1 MEYFIMNKTNEENYE
16 VMFKV
21 VLIGDMKVGKTNIV
35 SRYIKNEFNKDSMST
50 IGVEFGSKELVIE
63 GHNVKVQIWD
73 TAGQEKYKSI
83 TNAYYKG
90 AKGAFVVYDITNK
103 NSFDNADNWLNNL
116 RASADKKCSIILIG
130 NKSDLENKRE
140 VSIEQGEEK
149 AKNSEIAFM
158 ETSALSGDNIDKAF
172 EMMINEAYKICHS
185 EMLADV
191 NIDIGKSDELSLK
204 RPKEETPDNKKC
216 C

>member
-1 MEYFIMNKTNEENYE
+1 
-16 VMFKV
+16 MFKV

>member
-1 MEYFIMNKTNEENYE
+1 MNNTNEENYE

-140 VSIEQGEEK
+140 VSLEQGEEK

>member
-1 MEYFIMNKTNEENYE
+1 MNKTNEENYE

-130 NKSDLENKRE
+130 NKSDLEDKRE
-140 VSIEQGEEK
+140 VSIQQGEEK

>member
-1 MEYFIMNKTNEENYE
+1 MNNTNEENYE

-130 NKSDLENKRE
+130 NKSDLEDKRE

-149 AKNSEIAFM
+149 AKNNEIAFM

>member
-1 MEYFIMNKTNEENYE
+1 MNNTNEENYE

-130 NKSDLENKRE
+130 NKSDLENK
-140 VSIEQGEEK
+140 
-149 AKNSEIAFM
+149 
-158 ETSALSGDNIDKAF
+158 
-172 EMMINEAYKICHS
+172 
-185 EMLADV
+185 
-191 NIDIGKSDELSLK
+191 
-204 RPKEETPDNKKC
+204 NK
-216 C
+216 

>member
-1 MEYFIMNKTNEENYE
+1 MNKTNEENYE

-130 NKSDLENKRE
+130 NKSDLEDKRE

-149 AKNSEIAFM
+149 AKNNEIAFM
-158 ETSALSGDNIDKAF
+158 ETSALSGDNIDKSF

>member
-1 MEYFIMNKTNEENYE
+1 MNKTNEENYE

-130 NKSDLENKRE
+130 NKSDLEDKRE

-191 NIDIGKSDELSLK
+191 NIDIDKSDELSLK
-204 RPKEETPDNKKC
+204 RPK
-216 C
+216 

>member
-1 MEYFIMNKTNEENYE
+1 MNKTNEENYE

-130 NKSDLENKRE
+130 NKSDLEDKRE

-191 NIDIGKSDELSLK
+191 NIDIDKSDELSLK

>member
-1 MEYFIMNKTNEENYE
+1 MNKTNEENYE

-130 NKSDLENKRE
+130 NKSDLEDKRE
-140 VSIEQGEEK
+140 VSIQQGEEK

-204 RPKEETPDNKKC
+204 RPKEETPDNKKSC
-216 C
+216 

>member
-1 MEYFIMNKTNEENYE
+1 MNNTNEENYE

-130 NKSDLENKRE
+130 NKSDLEDKRE

>member
-1 MEYFIMNKTNEENYE
+1 MNNTNEENYE

-35 SRYIKNEFNKDSMST
+35 SRYIKNEFNKYSMST

-185 EMLADV
+185 EMLANV

>member
-1 MEYFIMNKTNEENYE
+1 MNNTNEENYE

-130 NKSDLENKRE
+130 NKSDLEDKRE

-191 NIDIGKSDELSLK
+191 NIDIDKSDELSLK

>member
-1 MEYFIMNKTNEENYE
+1 MNNTNEENYE

-130 NKSDLENKRE
+130 NKSDLEDKRE

-158 ETSALSGDNIDKAF
+158 ETSALSGDNIYKAF

>member
-1 MEYFIMNKTNEENYE
+1 MNKTNEENYE

-158 ETSALSGDNIDKAF
+158 ETSALSGDNIYKAF

>member
-1 MEYFIMNKTNEENYE
+1 MNKTNEENYE

>member
-1 MEYFIMNKTNEENYE
+1 MNNTNEENYE

-116 RASADKKCSIILIG
+116 RASTDKKCSIILIG
-130 NKSDLENKRE
+130 NKSDLEDKRE

>member
-1 MEYFIMNKTNEENYE
+1 MNKTNEENYE

-172 EMMINEAYKICHS
+172 EIMINEAYKICHS

>member
-1 MEYFIMNKTNEENYE
+1 
-16 VMFKV
+16 MFKV

-83 TNAYYKG
+83 TKADG
-90 AKGAFVVYDITNK
+90 IIIVYDITNK

-130 NKSDLENKRE
+130 NKSDLEDKRE

>member
-1 MEYFIMNKTNEENYE
+1 
-16 VMFKV
+16 
-21 VLIGDMKVGKTNIV
+21 MKVGKTNIV

-130 NKSDLENKRE
+130 NKRDLEDKRE

>member
-1 MEYFIMNKTNEENYE
+1 MNKTNEENYE

-149 AKNSEIAFM
+149 AKNNEIAFM

>member
-1 MEYFIMNKTNEENYE
+1 MNKTNEENYE

-130 NKSDLENKRE
+130 NKSDLEDKRE

-149 AKNSEIAFM
+149 AKNNEIAFM

>member
-1 MEYFIMNKTNEENYE
+1 
-16 VMFKV
+16 MFKV

-140 VSIEQGEEK
+140 VSLEQGEEK

>member
-1 MEYFIMNKTNEENYE
+1 MNNTNEENYE

-158 ETSALSGDNIDKAF
+158 ETSALSGDNIYKAF

>member
-1 MEYFIMNKTNEENYE
+1 MNNTNEENYE

-35 SRYIKNEFNKDSMST
+35 SRYIKNEFNKDSIST

>member
-1 MEYFIMNKTNEENYE
+1 MNNTNEENYE

-130 NKSDLENKRE
+130 NKSDLEDKRE
-140 VSIEQGEEK
+140 VCIEQGEEK

>member
-1 MEYFIMNKTNEENYE
+1 MNKANEENYE

-35 SRYIKNEFNKDSMST
+35 SRYIKNEFNKDSIST

-130 NKSDLENKRE
+130 NKSDLEDKRE

>member
-1 MEYFIMNKTNEENYE
+1 MNKTNEENYE

-130 NKSDLENKRE
+130 NKSDLEDKRE

>member
-1 MEYFIMNKTNEENYE
+1 MNNTNEENYE

-103 NSFDNADNWLNNL
+103 NSFENADNWLNNL